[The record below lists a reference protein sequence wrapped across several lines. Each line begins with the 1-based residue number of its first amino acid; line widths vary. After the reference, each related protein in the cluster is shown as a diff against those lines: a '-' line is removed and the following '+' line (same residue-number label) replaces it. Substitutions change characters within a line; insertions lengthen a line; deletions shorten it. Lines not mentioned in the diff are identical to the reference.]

1 MRRFV
6 FVGLAVACALA
17 TLSQTTPLSSAA
29 EGRTPIFAPTTIS
42 ADGKYIVT
50 RNIGPAPTALITV
63 LSTNV
68 DIDLNG
74 FVLDNGPTPQPVIS
88 ISLAGGVEQITIRNG
103 SLKGG
108 SAGIDASVPAT
119 KAVIEDVKIQGPSG
133 IGIHLLDVSSLAIRR
148 NLVTSSGGVGI
159 VVDGAGTAHSGTIEG
174 NVVRDAAGG
183 ILVFNGSSVAV
194 LHNRIDGGTGNGID
208 LVGGDGCLLSENT
221 IERVNGMGINLV
233 NSIGN
238 KLYDNVVREARS
250 HAIHLDPASN
260 DNLVV
265 MNSATN
271 NGFGL
276 PGGHGLFV
284 EGKQNFIDR
293 NILNSNSGFGL
304 RLAAGSASNTFGRNM
319 ARGNAGGGGG
329 PCAAAPGLFPPNSC
343 NDGAVN
349 TTFGDNLIPGPPV
362 F

>member
-6 FVGLAVACALA
+6 PVGLAVACAL
-17 TLSQTTPLSSAA
+17 TTVPPTTPLTSAA
-29 EGRTPIFAPTTIS
+29 EGRTPIFAPTTIT

-74 FVLDNGPTPQPVIS
+74 FVLDNGPTPAPVIS
-88 ISLAGGVEQITIRNG
+88 IALAGGVEQITVRNG

-119 KAVIEDVKIQGPSG
+119 KAVFEDLKIQGPGGS
-133 IGIHLLDVSSLAIRR
+133 GIHLLDPSSFAIRR
-148 NLVTSSGGVGI
+148 NLVTASLGI
-159 VVDGAGTAHSGTIEG
+159 GILIDGAATAHSGTIEG

-183 ILVFNGSSVAV
+183 ILVFNGSSVA
-194 LHNRIDGGTGNGID
+194 LLGNRVEGGAGNGIA
-208 LVGGDGCLLSENT
+208 LVSGDGCLLSENT
-221 IERVNGMGINLV
+221 IERVTGTGIDLS

-238 KLYDNVVREARS
+238 KLYDNVVREAKF
-250 HAIHLDPASN
+250 HGIHLDPASN

-265 MNSATN
+265 MNSATDG
-271 NGFGL
+271 GFGL

-284 EGKQNFIDR
+284 EGRQNQIDR

-304 RLAAGSASNTFGRNM
+304 RFAAPSASNTFGRNM
-319 ARGNAGGGGG
+319 ARGNLGLAAG
-329 PCAAAPGLFPPNSC
+329 PCASGLFPPNSC

-349 TTFGDNLIPGPPV
+349 STFGDNLIPGPPV

>member
-6 FVGLAVACALA
+6 FVGLAVAC
-17 TLSQTTPLSSAA
+17 TLTAVPPLTPLSSAA
-29 EGRTPIFAPTTIS
+29 EGRTPIFAPTTIT

-63 LSTNV
+63 LSSNV

-74 FVLDNGPTPQPVIS
+74 FVLDNGATPSPVIS
-88 ISLAGGVEQITIRNG
+88 IALAGGVEQITIRNG
-103 SLKGG
+103 SLRGG

-119 KAVIEDVKIQGPSG
+119 KAVFEDLKIQGPG
-133 IGIHLLDVSSLAIRR
+133 GTGIHLIDASSLAIRR
-148 NLVTSSGGVGI
+148 NLVTAPGGVAI
-159 VVDGAGTAHSGTIEG
+159 LIDGAATAHSGTIEG
-174 NVVRDAAGG
+174 NVVRDAGNG
-183 ILVFNGSSVAV
+183 IQVFNGSSLTV
-194 LHNRIDGGTGNGID
+194 LGNRIEGGAGNGIE
-208 LVGGDGCLLSENT
+208 LVSGDGCLLSENT
-221 IERVNGMGINLV
+221 IERVTGMGINLA

-238 KLYDNVVREARS
+238 KLYDNVVREAKS

-284 EGKQNFIDR
+284 EGRQNLIDR

-304 RLAAGSASNTFGRNM
+304 RFTAGSASNTFGRNM
-319 ARGNAGGGGG
+319 ARGNGGGVA
-329 PCAAAPGLFPPNSC
+329 PCASGLFPPNSC
-343 NDGAVN
+343 NDGAGN
-349 TTFGDNLIPGPPV
+349 SSFGDNLIPGPPV